1 MGAGQHMNRILFG
14 KKKCICNI
22 LGEKKPKR
30 KYSEM
35 SAVVTS
41 CGGIKDFYTF
51 MFYTKHVLV
60 M

>member
-1 MGAGQHMNRILFG
+1 MYMQYI
-14 KKKCICNI
+14 
-22 LGEKKPKR
+22 GEKKKPKR

-35 SAVVTS
+35 SAVVIS